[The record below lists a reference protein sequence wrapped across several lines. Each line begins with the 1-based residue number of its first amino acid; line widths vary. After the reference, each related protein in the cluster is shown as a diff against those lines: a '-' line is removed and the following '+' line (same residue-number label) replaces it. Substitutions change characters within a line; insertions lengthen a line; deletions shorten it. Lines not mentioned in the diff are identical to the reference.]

1 MLERSFVDSGPGSW
15 ESIKCILC
23 VSWTVSAQDLKGFL
37 RVIEPGVKGR
47 QGRAVRAREV
57 SSIYDWKTFFEPL
70 LVDLHGHTQTV
81 WHKLKREQAAHSFH
95 LVARE
100 TAEHMA
106 LPAIETSFDET
117 PHPRDIILIMKLYM
131 SMDEPNQACSL
142 AEGIEA
148 SCV

>member
-1 MLERSFVDSGPGSW
+1 M
-15 ESIKCILC
+15 
-23 VSWTVSAQDLKGFL
+23 
-37 RVIEPGVKGR
+37 
-47 QGRAVRAREV
+47 
-57 SSIYDWKTFFEPL
+57 
-70 LVDLHGHTQTV
+70 DLHGHTQTV

-106 LPAIETSFDET
+106 LPRIEPSFSFDET

-131 SMDEPNQACSL
+131 PMDEPNQACSL
-142 AEGIEA
+142 AESIEA